1 MMNLLSWWVKSM
13 SRSSLVRA
21 RVCFVC
27 EAEALVDVSLA
38 FDTSFET
45 LQHDTFCLFT
55 RIHDFFQ
62 IINTT

>member
-1 MMNLLSWWVKSM
+1 M

-21 RVCFVC
+21 RVCLVC
-27 EAEALVDVSLA
+27 EAEALVEVSLA
-38 FDTSFET
+38 FDKSFET